1 MPTQS
6 RIGPALLSL
15 IVAVAAAGC
24 SSITGVRADTRVT
37 VTSSPSA
44 PVPVSVTSA
53 PVTSVV
59 VDSFTVA
66 STYAEPATALPTEYV
81 NNCMAYVQF
90 GAATDNWILSSMWN
104 DAGQNVQALALMC
117 EALGITNPDV
127 FVGMTEQWIDI
138 ETFLAA
144 APPPTSTPASDH
156 PVPGN
161 TTHAPPPTVEP
172 PHIASQCDP
181 NYTGCVL
188 PSSDVDCL
196 GEGDGPVFL
205 SEVVGVI
212 GDDIYDL
219 DADGNRIACG

>member
-1 MPTQS
+1 M
-6 RIGPALLSL
+6 
-15 IVAVAAAGC
+15 
-24 SSITGVRADTRVT
+24 TGVQAETKVSL
-37 VTSSPSA
+37 TSIPSVSA
-44 PVPVSVTSA
+44 SVPG
-53 PVTSVV
+53 TSVQGTSGV
-59 VDSFTVA
+59 VDTFTVA
-66 STYAEPATALPTEYV
+66 SAYAEPATALPVEYV

-90 GAATDNWILSSMWN
+90 GAATDNWILLSMWN

-144 APPPTSTPASDH
+144 APAPTSTLAPDQSVA
-156 PVPGN
+156 GE
-161 TTHAPPPTVEP
+161 TTGAPPPTVEP